1 MLICQCNAMH
11 RRNVVCGGGAALFS
25 AIVATLMGGAKPVRA
40 ETIAGKVPEIDR
52 LAVRVVVDSYQFAV
66 APSRKV
72 ANVDIEHFGWGIGG
86 GKPPGK
92 TLISEFGLS
101 MHVESR
107 RGTET
112 RNVLMDFGFT
122 PDALVNNVNL
132 VGIDPAGLD
141 ALVLSHGHY
150 DHFGGL
156 AGFLKQNNGKL
167 KAKLPMYIGGEEA
180 FCSREWT
187 APPVRGDFGALDRK
201 ALEDASV
208 AVTYAEGPAPVAD
221 HGFTTGHIG
230 QTSFEKLLSP
240 SAMKVGVDHG
250 IGCYAD
256 KLPEDERTKA
266 VIPDQ
271 FRHEIAI
278 AFNLRGRGLI
288 VLTSCSHRG
297 VINAIKQAQAASGVN
312 KVHAVIGGFHL
323 APYKEDYVR
332 DTITELKSIDIDYV
346 IPLHCTGEPF
356 FEIAKAEIP
365 NKLLRSYT
373 GTRFSA
379 GNRSVCRSAQRYSMA
394 TFRPSTNPPS
404 FRP

>member
-1 MLICQCNAMH
+1 MLICQCNAIH
-11 RRNVVCGGGAALFS
+11 RRDVVCGGGAALFS
-25 AIVATLMGGAKPVRA
+25 AIVTTLLGGAKPARA
-40 ETIAGKVPEIDR
+40 EAIAGTVPEIDR
-52 LAVRVVVDSYQFAV
+52 VAVRVVVDCYQFAV

-72 ANVDIEHFGWGIGG
+72 SDVEIEHFGWGIGG

-122 PDALVNNVNL
+122 PDALVNNANL
-132 VGIDPAGLD
+132 VGIDPAALD

-156 AGFLKQNNGKL
+156 AGFLKQNSGKL
-167 KAKLPMYIGGEEA
+167 KARLPIYIGGEEA

-208 AVTYAEGPAPVAD
+208 AVTYAEGPALVAD
-221 HGFTTGHIG
+221 HGFTTGHID

-240 SAMKVGVDHG
+240 SAMKIGVDQG
-250 IGCYAD
+250 VGCYAD
-256 KLPEDERTKA
+256 KLPEDERAKA

-271 FRHEIAI
+271 FRHEIAT

-297 VINAIKQAQAASGVN
+297 VINAIKQAQAASGIN

-332 DTITELKSIDIDYV
+332 DTITALKSIDIDYV

-356 FEIAKAEIP
+356 YEMAKAEMP

-373 GTRFSA
+373 GTRFIFA
-379 GNRSVCRSAQRYSMA
+379 A
-394 TFRPSTNPPS
+394 
-404 FRP
+404 